1 MNNFNEVPTQDTY
14 YQRIDDTEKLTTNNN
29 YYRKT
34 FYAGLGGKLV
44 RNGSAVYSY
53 TAQTSI
59 WSGTAI
65 STPTPQADDG
75 WHFDR
80 WVDLSD
86 GSEANPSNNGY
97 YTKKYAAIF
106 VED

>member
-14 YQRIDDTEKLTTNNN
+14 YQRIDDTERLTTNNN

-44 RNGSAVYSY
+44 RNDSVVYSY
-53 TAQTSI
+53 TAQASV
-59 WSGTAI
+59 WGGTAI

-75 WHFDR
+75 WRFDR

-86 GSEANPSNNGY
+86 GSEANPSNNMY